1 LRATS
6 ATVERTPGIGKFA
19 FALQRCSEAMPAF
32 ATRQQSSHIDSQFT
46 TGTRRKAMRY
56 PAVIV
61 DTVRGMVYG
70 KVAVTRCCIN
80 AGTIK
85 AMEHVRSRLEAQF
98 NVRRDDY
105 RQDKV
110 CLMERT
116 GSSETYRTAR
126 ILEEADT
133 SVNLEIG
140 QDMRI
145 ATIEHEIGDFPRHG
159 NALLRKTISFNWRCP
174 AYIPESQPYSAQ
186 ARELCSLHDNEFDI
200 FDDADDAASIPLH
213 ETARGL
219 KRSAAAAAAIRGIF
233 TGAMLGAANFVPVS
247 PSNSA
252 PCRIPSQTSSSSV

>member
-1 LRATS
+1 
-6 ATVERTPGIGKFA
+6 
-19 FALQRCSEAMPAF
+19 
-32 ATRQQSSHIDSQFT
+32 
-46 TGTRRKAMRY
+46 
-56 PAVIV
+56 
-61 DTVRGMVYG
+61 
-70 KVAVTRCCIN
+70 
-80 AGTIK
+80 
-85 AMEHVRSRLEAQF
+85 MEHVRSRLEAQF